1 MKLQEFLNG
10 KSVETYFDE
19 KLKECEDYD
28 QLPRELKNCNCCE
41 RHKINFPVLG
51 QDIKSKPSKPETEM
65 EMEME
70 MNCKCPCRHIARHI
84 CREWDLIHDVENIS
98 EEDSFESEDE
108 DSAGSLEDF
117 IVPDKGFKKKDRKHL
132 DKALDKF
139 RGKKGL
145 RR

>member
-19 KLKECEDYD
+19 KLRECEDYD
-28 QLPRELKNCNCCE
+28 ELPRELINCTCCK
-41 RHKINFPVLG
+41 RHRVNFPVLG
-51 QDIKSKPSKPETEM
+51 QDIKSKPLMKSETET
-65 EMEME
+65 E
-70 MNCKCPCRHIARHI
+70 CKCPCRHIARHI

-98 EEDSFESEDE
+98 DEDSFESEDE